1 MLLGRY
7 KKEGGSRRM
16 KTMFVVSSSN
26 VNKHVGEDY
35 DAIIEVE
42 NQPTWPGIQDWANKI
57 KDGIRGLWH
66 QQVKEGTSNMK
77 VVVSLD
83 AVNAYHQILANC
95 QIIMKAEEGII
106 IELPYAKPVEV
117 KDWETLDLLRKLGEK
132 V

>member
-1 MLLGRY
+1 
-7 KKEGGSRRM
+7 M